1 MLAMLGATV
10 ILSIVIALCTLV
22 IGSLVGY
29 FVRIK
34 IHEKSLGQTK
44 ASSEKLI
51 EDAQDKDE
59 AIQSANEEIVEMLKQ
74 ETNKVLNKVLYI
86 RSLGMKNAFNRSDN

>member
-1 MLAMLGATV
+1 MEETMLAMLGATV

-51 EDAQDKDE
+51 EDAKNEAQKLLDE
-59 AIQSANEEIVEMLKQ
+59 AAAQAEKTKKSLFLKEI
-74 ETNKVLNKVLYI
+74 Y
-86 RSLGMKNAFNRSDN
+86 

>member
-1 MLAMLGATV
+1 MN
-10 ILSIVIALCTLV
+10 ID
-22 IGSLVGY
+22 
-29 FVRIK
+29 
-34 IHEKSLGQTK
+34 
-44 ASSEKLI
+44 EKLI